1 MGADPT
7 PPVSRTT
14 GLQLIPQVILRGP
27 LRHRNFRLFWLGF
40 AISNLGTWIQTF
52 ALGWLVVELA
62 VRDGSPQ
69 LAPLYLGLVG
79 LARAVPGF
87 GLGLIAGAVADRSNG
102 RRVLVLTQL
111 GAAGVS
117 TALAALT
124 ATGNIGVSGVLL
136 LTAIGAAVTAFE
148 GPTRLTM
155 VTGLVQDRELMS
167 AVGVSQLAV
176 QVPQIVG
183 PALGGILLLPLHLD
197 GLFLVTA
204 ATYAVAAV
212 TLRQLP
218 PLSLARAVNSV
229 PIYRSIVEGLRYVL
243 HDPVLRSV
251 IVLSAVVA
259 FCSRP
264 YTFLIPAF
272 AVAIL
277 DTDGQGVS
285 VLMSATGLGA
295 LFGGLA
301 VASLGGVWRRGV
313 LLLGVAVAMG
323 AALMTVAFQHAL
335 VPAIAATMALG
346 VTMVIFSGIANIIL
360 QTGSHENIRG
370 RVMSIFTMVFLGFM
384 PLGQLVQGALGS
396 VIGIDLVFQAGGVLT
411 VAAALLVLRGR
422 AIVGLVARGSDQ
434 PIFGRDTA
442 EARLTAG
449 DQPTR

>member
-1 MGADPT
+1 
-7 PPVSRTT
+7 
-14 GLQLIPQVILRGP
+14 
-27 LRHRNFRLFWLGF
+27 
-40 AISNLGTWIQTF
+40 
-52 ALGWLVVELA
+52 
-62 VRDGSPQ
+62 
-69 LAPLYLGLVG
+69 
-79 LARAVPGF
+79 
-87 GLGLIAGAVADRSNG
+87 
-102 RRVLVLTQL
+102 
-111 GAAGVS
+111 VS